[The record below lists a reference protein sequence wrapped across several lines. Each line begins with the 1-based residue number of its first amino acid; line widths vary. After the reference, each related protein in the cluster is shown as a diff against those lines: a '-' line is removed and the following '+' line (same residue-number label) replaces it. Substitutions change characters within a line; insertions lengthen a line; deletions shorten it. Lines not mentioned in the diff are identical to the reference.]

1 MGPNIDGFSK
11 LLQGAVMLT
20 ENFIEFCKVL
30 SVVFGTSCMIFS
42 IKKVVV
48 DLEHT
53 EEKDDKQEDTPSAK
67 VIPIRNNPDF
77 IDYDGMGNQGRF
89 MTRKKK

>member
-1 MGPNIDGFSK
+1 
-11 LLQGAVMLT
+11 MLT
-20 ENFIEFCKVL
+20 ENLIEFCKVL

-48 DLEHT
+48 DMEHS
-53 EEKDDKQEDTPSAK
+53 EDKRDKQEDRPDAK
-67 VIPIRNNPDF
+67 IVPIRTSPDF

-89 MTRKKK
+89 PTRKKS